1 VVTEASGGVRL
12 VLLPSPLLGPAVWQ
26 PVARELGTRG
36 WEVVVPAPYGEVKHP
51 ATSWST
57 CWPRSRRRCPS
68 SSCRTAWTQ
77 WWESDDV
84 DALFPDDGSRT
95 AVESEQVRLP
105 LVYFEAAVA
114 RLEGGHLHALAA
126 PAGVAEVLE
135 RLLRQIGI
143 SGAGE
148 RPIRV

>member
-1 VVTEASGGVRL
+1 
-12 VLLPSPLLGPAVWQ
+12 
-26 PVARELGTRG
+26 
-36 WEVVVPAPYGEVKHP
+36 
-51 ATSWST
+51 
-57 CWPRSRRRCPS
+57 
-68 SSCRTAWTQ
+68 
-77 WWESDDV
+77 
-84 DALFPDDGSRT
+84 
-95 AVESEQVRLP
+95 VRLP
-105 LVYFEAAVA
+105 LVYFEASVA